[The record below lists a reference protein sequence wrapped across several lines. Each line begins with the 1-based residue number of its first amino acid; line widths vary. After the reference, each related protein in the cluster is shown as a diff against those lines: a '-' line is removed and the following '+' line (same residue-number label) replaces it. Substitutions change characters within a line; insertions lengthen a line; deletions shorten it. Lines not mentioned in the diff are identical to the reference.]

1 MAKQGE
7 EEQEEEEG
15 DEEAVGEEEEDE
27 EGEAAEDDEEDGGG
41 AEGEEDEEDDEEDG
55 RAVPQ
60 DDDEGDGE
68 QLPADLLATDDQV
81 ERALNFCLY
90 EPFTVDEAVKLG
102 YRDFQ
107 AEQKTLL
114 LAREKRLR
122 ITVEYFGDDSDPL
135 DFHQEAF
142 DIIKWNLIAQCDIE
156 MQQVYCPAIG
166 KPMHVTNKQFRINW
180 TDYFR
185 SFRAGLIKL
194 QYGDFSTRWGQLQ
207 PANIALIVF
216 AMKIAYTRGFESP
229 YTRAGS

>member
-1 MAKQGE
+1 M
-7 EEQEEEEG
+7 
-15 DEEAVGEEEEDE
+15 
-27 EGEAAEDDEEDGGG
+27 
-41 AEGEEDEEDDEEDG
+41 
-55 RAVPQ
+55 
-60 DDDEGDGE
+60 
-68 QLPADLLATDDQV
+68 
-81 ERALNFCLY
+81 
-90 EPFTVDEAVKLG
+90 
-102 YRDFQ
+102 
-107 AEQKTLL
+107 
-114 LAREKRLR
+114 
-122 ITVEYFGDDSDPL
+122 EYFGDDSDPL

-185 SFRAGLIKL
+185 SFRAGLMKL